1 MRQLVDLIPLPRA
14 LAEALVI
21 AGLFVAAIVVSRVA
35 GLLVGRVVERRAVH
49 GEDAPVGALARL
61 QQRETAASL
70 TQTTV
75 RYLAFAVAL
84 VLSILVLVGARDVE
98 TLAGGAFLAIVLGFA
113 VQRVLADVV
122 AGLLMFFESWFEV
135 GDTISIEPW
144 GLDGVVEEVSLRSV
158 KLRGVGGEVIRV
170 QNSQVLATR
179 LIPRGFREVE
189 IELFVN
195 DLDAGRRLVERLG
208 RIVPVGP
215 TQFVRA
221 PEVVE
226 TEELD
231 EELFRVTATAA
242 VAPGRE
248 WLADDLLPK
257 LARERGDGLIVHG
270 PVVTPVDEQASSR
283 FARAVWLGRGRREPA
298 QPLARLRAVERR
310 LRRRSAE
317 RGGR

>member
-35 GLLVGRVVERRAVH
+35 GLLVGRLVERRAVH
-49 GEDAPVGALARL
+49 GEDAPAGALARL

-113 VQRVLADVV
+113 VQRVLADLI
-122 AGLLMFFESWFEV
+122 AGLLIFFENWFEV
-135 GDTISIEPW
+135 GDTVSIEPW
-144 GLDGVVEEVSLRSV
+144 GLQGVVEEVSLRSV
-158 KLRGVGGEVIRV
+158 KLRGVSGEVIHV

-179 LIPRGFREVE
+179 VIPHGLREVE

-195 DLDAGRRLVERLG
+195 DLEAGRRLVERLG
-208 RIVPVGP
+208 RVVAVGP
-215 TQFVRA
+215 AEFVRP

-231 EELFRVTATAA
+231 EDLFRVTATAA

-248 WLADDLLPK
+248 WLADDLLAK

-270 PVVTPVDEQASSR
+270 PVVTSVDEQASSR

-298 QPLARLRAVERR
+298 HPLVRLRAVERR
-310 LRRRSAE
+310 LRRARSG
-317 RGGR
+317 RGP